1 MLTFSYICLTPAY
14 IHTRYFSVVEL
25 PVKCR
30 FMTFYPVVPKNK
42 DILRE
47 RLWAIKI
54 GNSLRATKITEQ
66 PVKLSGLK
74 KYSLFSS
81 SLPHP
86 VTPASGSFSAAVP
99 LTPGPDRPGPA
110 TAEVQPQ
117 PWPLLRGAEH
127 RPAPAVT
134 AECLRTL
141 LNVPS
146 GADCPGCRNAAL
158 KDDDPHPEGQQQ
170 GRGRPPCG
178 RWVPAARQRVHN
190 IRHLASPSVPRLTLW
205 AGWCRTPA

>member
-99 LTPGPDRPGPA
+99 LTPRGGPSRPG
-110 TAEVQPQ
+110 
-117 PWPLLRGAEH
+117 H
-127 RPAPAVT
+127 
-134 AECLRTL
+134 
-141 LNVPS
+141 
-146 GADCPGCRNAAL
+146 CRSAA
-158 KDDDPHPEGQQQ
+158 
-170 GRGRPPCG
+170 
-178 RWVPAARQRVHN
+178 AA
-190 IRHLASPSVPRLTLW
+190 LASPAGCRAPPRTS
-205 AGWCRTPA
+205 RDN